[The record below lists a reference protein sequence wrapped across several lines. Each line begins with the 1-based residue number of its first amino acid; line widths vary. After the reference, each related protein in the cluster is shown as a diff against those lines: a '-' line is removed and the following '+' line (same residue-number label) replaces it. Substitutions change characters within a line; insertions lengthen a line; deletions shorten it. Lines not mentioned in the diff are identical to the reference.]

1 MNVFKF
7 SIVNIEFSSYNNLNE
22 LVFVYIVKLMFL
34 K

>member
-1 MNVFKF
+1 MNAFKF

-22 LVFVYIVKLMFL
+22 SVFIYTVKPVLL